1 MNSERLN
8 KLANSKI
15 TITAHE
21 RFPGGTFTAQSNLV
35 IEDMPPFYRV
45 RLIMKP
51 VAASYIVTEIWLPDE
66 DNWNGRFLGLG
77 NGGLAGLIRY
87 KDLGKF
93 VKLGYAC
100 ANTDLGTSRGES
112 SGVNCPAV
120 WDDFGWRATHLMTV
134 AGKKAVR
141 LYYGKCAKKSYFF
154 GSSTGGQQ
162 AISEAERF
170 PRDYDGI
177 VSGVAAMNRT
187 SLHVYFLWNWLAM
200 RREDGTPAF
209 DAEKIALINRLA
221 VEFFKTTGGTEPDDA
236 FISLPW
242 DGEKTAKCFVSYIKE
257 NSDVFTDEELERLEK
272 YYSGPKDRVTGERI
286 YCGVPIGA
294 EASKGGL
301 ERACGEKSAYFFPFI
316 WAFGAGYKA
325 NSFDFSSDYR
335 KLNEIL
341 ASHVNA
347 TGADLRAFAEAGG
360 KMIGFSGTADPTVP
374 YPESL
379 SFYDRAARISGGYGK
394 LGECFR
400 FYMIPGRAHKGGP
413 GATDLYAPDDKKR
426 NRGPLAA
433 IERWVEKGRP
443 PFEMTAVSKPDEV
456 FPEKELFERTV
467 YPYGLSK
474 ECPFTPENHAGG
486 CENPY

>member
-1 MNSERLN
+1 MNPDRLF

-21 RFPGGTFTAQSNLV
+21 RFPGGKFTAQSNLV

-66 DNWNGRFLGLG
+66 SDWNGRFLGLG

-87 KDLGKF
+87 KDLGKY

-112 SGVNCPAV
+112 SGIGCPAV

-134 AGKKAVR
+134 AGKKAVG
-141 LYYGKCAKKSYFF
+141 LYYGKSAKKSYFY

-162 AISEAERF
+162 AIAEAERF
-170 PRDYDGI
+170 PGDYDGI
-177 VSGVAAMNRT
+177 VSCVAAMNRI

-200 RREDGTPAF
+200 RREDGIPPF
-209 DAEKIALINRLA
+209 GDEKIADINRLA
-221 VEFFKTTGGTEPDDA
+221 VGFFGQSGGTEPGDA
-236 FISLPW
+236 FVSRPW
-242 DGEKTAKCFVSYIKE
+242 DGENTVERFVSYIKE
-257 NSDVFTDEELERLEK
+257 NSDDFSSEDLERLRK
-272 YYSGPKDRVTGERI
+272 YYSGPKDPETGERI

-301 ERACGEKSAYFFPFI
+301 ERACAEKAAYFYPFV

-325 NSFDFSSDYR
+325 ESFNFSSDYR
-335 KLNEIL
+335 KLNDIL
-341 ASHVNA
+341 APHLNA
-347 TGADLRAFAEAGG
+347 TGADLRAFSEVGG
-360 KMIGFSGTADPTVP
+360 KMIGLSGTADPTVP

-379 SFYDRAARISGGYGK
+379 EYYDRAARTSGGYEK

-400 FYMIPGRAHKGGP
+400 FYVIPGRAHSGGP
-413 GATDLYAPDDKKR
+413 GATDIYAPDDEKR
-426 NRGPLAA
+426 DRGPLAA
-433 IERWVEKGRP
+433 LEKWVEEGKP
-443 PFEMTAVSKPDEV
+443 PFEMTAVAKPDAA
-456 FPEKELFERTV
+456 FPEKELFERTIF
-467 YPYGLSK
+467 PYGLSDR
-474 ECPFTPENHAGG
+474 CPFTPENHAPG
-486 CENPY
+486 CEKPY